1 MQWLWQT
8 YTFVDHRMQ
17 EGRILPGGGFFH
29 VRYSLRLGGNLPLLC
44 YPFSFFLEEYSW
56 TWGALQIQ
64 DYKCTQNIWVCRSH
78 VTTKHREWHIACNHM
93 RWQHMYQSNW
103 SEFEQYFLSNL
114 SPYLDFLVF
123 GENPFDLK
131 LLLPGAA
138 RAISK
143 RPAECQWWQL
153 LKRLENKSSKMAAW
167 VVCQHK
173 KSIWTGCSLNWSPLS
188 TLAPSDGVWKHD
200 SLTPANQPLEVQRSR
215 RALNENKS
223 SPGNLQLKSL
233 VMVMSN
239 RNCF

>member
-1 MQWLWQT
+1 MGCCLEPHEVTHVVIRLVWIWIVF
-8 YTFVDHRMQ
+8 FVQ
-17 EGRILPGGGFFH
+17 FITIFGFSS
-29 VRYSLRLGGNLPLLC
+29 V
-44 YPFSFFLEEYSW
+44 W
-56 TWGALQIQ
+56 I
-64 DYKCTQNIWVCRSH
+64 
-78 VTTKHREWHIACNHM
+78 
-93 RWQHMYQSNW
+93 
-103 SEFEQYFLSNL
+103 
-114 SPYLDFLVF
+114 
-123 GENPFDLK
+123 NPFDLK
-131 LLLPGAA
+131 LLLLGAA

-173 KSIWTGCSLNWSPLS
+173 KSIWTGCCLNWSPLS

-200 SLTPANQPLEVQRSR
+200 SLTPANQPLEVQISR